1 VQALDG
7 IGDTAGSDFADA
19 LVSIPLMVEGRAM
32 GVIVIFRLLPQKA
45 GLEPIDHE
53 LFALLSAHAGVA
65 LYNAELRV

>member
-1 VQALDG
+1 M
-7 IGDTAGSDFADA
+7 
-19 LVSIPLMVEGRAM
+19 MVEGRAM